1 MNRKKQKKAELFVPE
16 TYDLEALYDTDDS
29 EFVGEE
35 PALTE
40 EVKLDFGRDDSGKK
54 QRI

>member
-16 TYDLEALYDTDDS
+16 TYDLEALYETDDS
-29 EFVGEE
+29 AFIGEE

-40 EVKLDFGRDDSGKK
+40 EVKWEFERVHNQEK
-54 QRI
+54 